1 MNKKIISFF
10 GVKSLIITSLSVLVF
25 SGTGQENRNKT
36 EGELLHVHAD
46 ATQSSFFENNPP
58 NEQICEVV
66 RMMFQDSKG
75 NIWFGAQGGAFRL
88 SNNTLSKI
96 DSIKSETGGRVTIH
110 DITEGK
116 DGKIWFGHTDGL
128 SSYDGEIVKNYYE
141 SDGLLNNDVW
151 NIESDTNG
159 NIWIGTIEGLC
170 KFNGDVFTT
179 FELPE
184 GIRDTTLGVS
194 STKMV
199 HCIMEDSKGI
209 IWFCTNAGLFR
220 LKDNILHNAS
230 EEYGI
235 RTNFINEIIESE
247 NGGYWISTK
256 EALYKLVGNRLENI
270 TEQVTEVGKG
280 IGSMSEDKNGKL
292 YFVFNQHYLHIY
304 DGKEIIEFE
313 KTEDN
318 KGPVVYQIYRDQNDR
333 LWFLGF
339 GGAYRLENGKFL
351 NITKNGPW

>member
-1 MNKKIISFF
+1 MNREGIPFLR
-10 GVKSLIITSLSVLVF
+10 VKSLLTTFLSVLVF
-25 SGTGQENRNKT
+25 SCAGQEKKNETRDDVV
-36 EGELLHVHAD
+36 EVQAD
-46 ATQSSFFENNPP
+46 ATQSSFLENNPIHG
-58 NEQICEVV
+58 QICQVV

-75 NIWFGAQGGAFRL
+75 IIWFGAQSGAYRL
-88 SNNTLSKI
+88 SNNKLSKL

-116 DGKIWFGHTDGL
+116 DGKIWFGHTDGI
-128 SSYDGEIVKNYYE
+128 SSYDGEKVTNYYE

-151 NIESDTNG
+151 NIEADSRG
-159 NIWIGTIEGLC
+159 NIWIGTKGGLC
-170 KFNGDVFTT
+170 KFNGAVFTN

-184 GIRDTTLGVS
+184 GIRDTTVGVS
-194 STKMV
+194 SAKMV
-199 HCIMEDSKGI
+199 RCIMEDSKGN

-220 LKDNILHNAS
+220 LQDNILHNAS
-230 EEYGI
+230 EKYGI

-247 NGGYWISTK
+247 KGGYWISTK
-256 EALYKLVGNRLENI
+256 EALYKLVGDRLENI
-270 TEQVTEVGKG
+270 TEQVTEIGKG
-280 IGSMSEDKNGKL
+280 IGSISEDKNGKL
-292 YFVFNQHYLHIY
+292 YFVFNQHYLHMY

-318 KGPVVYQIYRDQNDR
+318 KGPVVYQIYRDQSDR

-351 NITKNGPW
+351 NITKHGPW

>member
-1 MNKKIISFF
+1 METMNKERISFF

-25 SGTGQENRNKT
+25 SSTGQENWNKT
-36 EGELLHVHAD
+36 RGDLLQVHAD
-46 ATQSSFFENNPP
+46 ATQSSFFENNPT
-58 NEQICEVV
+58 NEQISQVV

-75 NIWFGAQGGAFRL
+75 IIWFGAQSGAFRL

-151 NIESDTNG
+151 NIESDANG
-159 NIWIGTIEGLC
+159 NIWIGTIGGLC
-170 KFNGDVFTT
+170 KFDGDVFTN

-199 HCIMEDSKGI
+199 HCIMEDSKGN

-230 EEYGI
+230 EKYGI

-247 NGGYWISTK
+247 K
-256 EALYKLVGNRLENI
+256 E
-270 TEQVTEVGKG
+270 VTGFQLKR
-280 IGSMSEDKNGKL
+280 
-292 YFVFNQHYLHIY
+292 HY
-304 DGKEIIEFE
+304 
-313 KTEDN
+313 TN
-318 KGPVVYQIYRDQNDR
+318 
-333 LWFLGF
+333 W
-339 GGAYRLENGKFL
+339 
-351 NITKNGPW
+351 